1 MNYKKYIFL
10 SGALFIAFQAFAQDD
25 CYKIFRDE
33 SISEFKKTNY
43 QKAIDNLKV
52 ASSCEDKPKTNDIY
66 EWIDKNQQC
75 INSKTQA
82 DKLLAENN
90 YEIALY
96 FYKQLS
102 KLNPDDEYAKLRI
115 TECTE
120 KLRCFPEVRNQGNT
134 AFRESKYD
142 EALQHFEQAQ
152 KCEVKPSY
160 NDIELL
166 TENVKQC
173 INFKSKGDSLFA
185 LKDYKR
191 ANENYFNV
199 LTLNPLDNYCREQ
212 IKKIPSDFQ
221 QFIEKPIKKG
231 WFFTLNFSS
240 RNTASFYDNTNFK
253 LGDGFIGISGGKLN
267 SWGYYG
273 TITLGSTTLWG
284 LENYESPKYLFQD
297 GIEAAFVFN
306 QIDKK
311 YIESVEDEIYI
322 VDDQILIHKYPDFT
336 RQTSLS
342 FSAGITKRLL
352 NFKKFKMHVSAGL
365 GWANWGAEQK
375 RYRKTDRIQFIPN
388 EPGLY
393 YQLING
399 DYQTVHLDEYW
410 VEIPENAVL
419 YNFKS
424 AFSWEA
430 GLIFNYNRFTLNMN
444 TSFMLEGADKS
455 YIDTFNQMITIGLGY
470 SW

>member
-1 MNYKKYIFL
+1 MSYKKCISFL
-10 SGALFIAFQAFAQDD
+10 GALFIAFQAYAQDD
-25 CYKIFRDE
+25 CYKVFRDE
-33 SISEFKKTNY
+33 SINEFKKTNY

-52 ASSCEDKPKTNDIY
+52 ASSCEDKPKKNDIF
-66 EWIDKNQQC
+66 ELIDKNQQC
-75 INSKTQA
+75 ISSKTQA
-82 DKLLAENN
+82 DKLLTENN

-96 FYKQLS
+96 FFEQLA
-102 KLNPDDEYAKLRI
+102 KLNPNDEYAKLRI
-115 TECTE
+115 AECTE
-120 KLRCFPEVRNQGNT
+120 KLRCFPEVRNQGNS
-134 AFRESKYD
+134 AFRESRYN
-142 EALQHFEQAQ
+142 EALQYFEQAQ

-173 INFKSKGDSLFA
+173 ISFKSKGDSLFE

-231 WFFTLNFSS
+231 WFITLNFSS
-240 RNTASFYDNTNFK
+240 RNTAPFYDDQNFK
-253 LGDGFIGISGGKLN
+253 FGDGFIGISGGKLN

-273 TITLGSTTLWG
+273 TITLGTTSLWG
-284 LENYESPKYLFQD
+284 LKNYESPKYLYET
-297 GIEAAFVFN
+297 GIEAAFIYNKGV
-306 QIDKK
+306 
-311 YIESVEDEIYI
+311 YVESIEDEIYI
-322 VDDQILIHKYPDFT
+322 VDEQVLIHKYPDFT

-342 FSAGITKRLL
+342 FSAGLTKRLL
-352 NFKKFKMHVSAGL
+352 NMKKFKIHVSAGL

-375 RYRKTDRIQFIPN
+375 SYRNTERIQFKPN
-388 EPGLY
+388 EPGVY
-393 YQLING
+393 YKKNLDGTYETI
-399 DYQTVHLDEYW
+399 HLDEYW
-410 VEIPENAVL
+410 IQIPETAVS

-444 TSFMLEGADKS
+444 TSFMFEGTDKS
-455 YIDTFNQMITIGLGY
+455 NIGTFNQMITLGLGY